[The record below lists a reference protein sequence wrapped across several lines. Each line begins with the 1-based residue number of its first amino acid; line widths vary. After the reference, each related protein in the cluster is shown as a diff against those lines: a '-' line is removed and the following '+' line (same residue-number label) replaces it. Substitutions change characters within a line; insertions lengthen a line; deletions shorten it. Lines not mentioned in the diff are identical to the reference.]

1 MTTSLNSMGLYA
13 NSQEQRLIKQKV
25 YPIRN
30 DCRTIGVLIVE
41 EEAREPYKN
50 TSLQVEPFFHLED
63 AILADEINEELLV
76 FDNQGILIKANRAAH
91 LFYQ

>member
-13 NSQEQRLIKQKV
+13 NSQEQRLIKQTV

-41 EEAREPYKN
+41 EAAREPHK
-50 TSLQVEPFFHLED
+50 ER
-63 AILADEINEELLV
+63 V
-76 FDNQGILIKANRAAH
+76 FKLNPSSI
-91 LFYQ
+91 